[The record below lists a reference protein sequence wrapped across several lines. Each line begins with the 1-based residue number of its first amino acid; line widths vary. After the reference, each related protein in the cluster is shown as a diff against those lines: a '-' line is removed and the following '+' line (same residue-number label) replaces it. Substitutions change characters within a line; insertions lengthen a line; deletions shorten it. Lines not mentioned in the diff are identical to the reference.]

1 MPAGPEARRVS
12 SPTWPG
18 RVIALGSVHCIPQG
32 NSAIPCHSKPCHSPL
47 RLLSLGPS
55 LACRRRG
62 PRLSSAWPCP
72 VHRNGFHLVVWKLFS
87 LVLALGACSLHWVL
101 VLALGACAWFLR
113 LMLALGVRS
122 WCSLLVLPLCACP
135 FHWVLVLALDACAWC
150 LLLVLG
156 TCAWCLLLVLALG
169 ACALCLLLVL
179 ALGSCAW
186 CLLFVFALGALS
198 LCSLFVLSLFIGSW
212 CLLLMLALGACSW
225 CSSCA
230 RCLSCP
236 RCVCLVPG
244 LGACPTSCFVCLV
257 ACRAPAAFHCQLAC
271 CLRVPPSWRCPV
283 AVMLL
288 SYVDACRL
296 PARRLGAGRLPPVV
310 LPTFAREPLA
320 ALSSCRRSPSP
331 RIPAPR
337 RYS

>member
-1 MPAGPEARRVS
+1 VS

-87 LVLALGACSLHWVL
+87 LVL
-101 VLALGACAWFLR
+101 
-113 LMLALGVRS
+113 
-122 WCSLLVLPLCACP
+122 PLCACP

-198 LCSLFVLSLFIGSW
+198 LCSLFVLVLFIGSW

>member
-1 MPAGPEARRVS
+1 MS

-150 LLLVLG
+150 LLLVLE
-156 TCAWCLLLVLALG
+156 
-169 ACALCLLLVL
+169 
-179 ALGSCAW
+179 
-186 CLLFVFALGALS
+186 
-198 LCSLFVLSLFIGSW
+198 LCSLLVVPPLRVLGAWSW
-212 CLLLMLALGACSW
+212 CLSYLLFRVP
-225 CSSCA
+225 
-230 RCLSCP
+230 RCLS
-236 RCVCLVPG
+236 
-244 LGACPTSCFVCLV
+244 S
-257 ACRAPAAFHCQLAC
+257 PAACHCQLAC

>member
-150 LLLVLG
+150 LLLVLELCSLLVVPPLRVLG
-156 TCAWCLLLVLALG
+156 AWSWCLSYLLFRVSRCLSSSCCFSLPIGLLLARAAVLALSCCCHV
-169 ACALCLLLVL
+169 AVLCGRLSF
-179 ALGSCAW
+179 ARPSSGSRSPA
-186 CLLFVFALGALS
+186 
-198 LCSLFVLSLFIGSW
+198 
-212 CLLLMLALGACSW
+212 
-225 CSSCA
+225 
-230 RCLSCP
+230 
-236 RCVCLVPG
+236 
-244 LGACPTSCFVCLV
+244 
-257 ACRAPAAFHCQLAC
+257 ACRASDICSRTPRSIILM
-271 CLRVPPSWRCPV
+271 S
-283 AVMLL
+283 
-288 SYVDACRL
+288 
-296 PARRLGAGRLPPVV
+296 
-310 LPTFAREPLA
+310 PLA
-320 ALSSCRRSPSP
+320 LAPHP
-331 RIPAPR
+331 RPA
-337 RYS
+337 